1 MQRKRREVNDDVSLH
16 VGGCCCHEQ
25 HFHYWCILCPHI
37 HEGYCLGVPSR
48 NYCLSPHSG
57 CNSDDDAELEAPA
70 LDACVC
76 SFFFLPTRFG
86 SYVGPGEQVAHGLRL
101 GIWSMDGSQNCSRD
115 RTEILR
121 LGIWSMDGSQN
132 CS

>member
-1 MQRKRREVNDDVSLH
+1 MGAHFWLLCSQTLQYLLARMGTILNVSSFYVSFLLAPMASNASELVAEANDNVSLH
-16 VGGCCCHEQ
+16 LGGCCCHEQ

-76 SFFFLPTRFG
+76 SFFFL
-86 SYVGPGEQVAHGLRL
+86 
-101 GIWSMDGSQNCSRD
+101 
-115 RTEILR
+115 
-121 LGIWSMDGSQN
+121 
-132 CS
+132 